1 MSGFWIWIKWILC
14 KILCSQAINKTI
26 LSELPEG
33 RDPDSQRRSVPDRG
47 DQLRGDLPQVGAR
60 DGCGGG
66 GRAQLPRL
74 PGDLQTP
81 D

>member
-14 KILCSQAINKTI
+14 KILCSQANKTI

-60 DGCGGG
+60 DGSGGG